1 MTDCCSHRSMHPLSR
16 IWEASTYCTSL
27 LAQRPTTDQGTEDK
41 RRQKRSALNRTH
53 ILYPPLLKDH
63 CRRGNRTNIR
73 ARGRGWLHSVFW
85 TQRDRQLHKWT
96 HSSLDK
102 PNPSMMMEVRY
113 KIPPPAMEL
122 WVTVSFWEKKRQFSR
137 NIAPGKSTVLQGNTI
152 HPRIAQ
158 EYLGSTNWSSW
169 ALKIKLKR
177 TRG

>member
-1 MTDCCSHRSMHPLSR
+1 MTDCCSHRSMHLLSR

-73 ARGRGWLHSVFW
+73 ARGRGWLHSVFS

-122 WVTVSFWEKKRQFSR
+122 WVTVSSGKRRDSFLGILPLVSQLYSR
-137 NIAPGKSTVLQGNTI
+137 VTPYTQELPKNI
-152 HPRIAQ
+152 
-158 EYLGSTNWSSW
+158 W
-169 ALKIKLKR
+169 AVQIGLHGL
-177 TRG
+177 